1 MVDIIVDPVEPVA
14 VVATPQQAPAG
25 FIEIARYNGLVVK
38 VQELTLSNRT
48 LTDQL
53 ATKTSEVEHA
63 NAQLVV
69 KDAEKS
75 AAVSQRDGQIQETI
89 QAKTALEAEL
99 NDLRALSAKVKVV
112 KEMKRPDLLKILDQI
127 PNMTDP
133 EALKTVLTNLASFA
147 DEAVSEREKQLM
159 AGITPGV
166 GASVGVVA
174 TAPASDKAW
183 MEHIETLPL
192 GSPQR
197 NKAFNDYGVWLAE
210 THK

>member
-1 MVDIIVDPVEPVA
+1 MVDIIVDPVEPV
-14 VVATPQQAPAG
+14 VATTPQQPPAG
-25 FIEIARYNGLVVK
+25 FIELARYNGLVRK
-38 VQELTLSNRT
+38 VEELTLGSRT
-48 LTDQL
+48 LNEQL
-53 ATKTSEVEHA
+53 AAQTSELEQLR
-63 NAQLVV
+63 AQLVV

-133 EALKTVLTNLASFA
+133 EAIKTVLTNLASFA

-166 GASVGVVA
+166 GASVGKVNA
-174 TAPASDKAW
+174 APASDKAW
-183 MEHIETLPL
+183 TEHIESLPL

-197 NKAFNDYGVWLAE
+197 AKAFDEYGAWLAE